1 MSYHKTKRQCIN
13 WNHLNSHQNVI
24 LTTTLLT
31 YFGDLHA
38 LTKQIVATTPIITSA
53 IIVHKT
59 AMPVVDSIHFSSAEL
74 DGADVV
80 ELAVND
86 VILDMLNWSHRLP
99 V

>member
-1 MSYHKTKRQCIN
+1 MYVLET
-13 WNHLNSHQNVI
+13 HQNVI

-31 YFGDLHA
+31 YFGDLNA

-59 AMPVVDSIHFSSAEL
+59 TMPVVDSIHFSSAEL
-74 DGADVV
+74 DGADV

-86 VILDMLNWSHRLP
+86 VILEMLNWSHRLP

>member
-1 MSYHKTKRQCIN
+1 MY
-13 WNHLNSHQNVI
+13 VI

-31 YFGDLHA
+31 YFGDLNA

-59 AMPVVDSIHFSSAEL
+59 AMPVVDSIHFSSSEL
-74 DGADVV
+74 DGADV

-86 VILDMLNWSHRLP
+86 VILEMLNWSHRLP

>member
-1 MSYHKTKRQCIN
+1 MYVLET
-13 WNHLNSHQNVI
+13 HQHVI

-31 YFGDLHA
+31 YFGDLNA

-59 AMPVVDSIHFSSAEL
+59 AMPVVDSIHFPSAEL
-74 DGADVV
+74 DGADV

-86 VILDMLNWSHRLP
+86 VILEMLNWSHRLP

>member
-1 MSYHKTKRQCIN
+1 MY
-13 WNHLNSHQNVI
+13 VI

-31 YFGDLHA
+31 YFGDLNA

-74 DGADVV
+74 DGADV

-86 VILDMLNWSHRLP
+86 VILEMLNWSHRLP